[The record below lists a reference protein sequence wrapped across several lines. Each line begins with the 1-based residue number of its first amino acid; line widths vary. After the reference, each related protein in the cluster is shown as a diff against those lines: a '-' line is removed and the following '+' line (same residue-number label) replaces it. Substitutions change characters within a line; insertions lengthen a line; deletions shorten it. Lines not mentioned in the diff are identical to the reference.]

1 MLGACLTCIS
11 SSWPVTSF
19 LPDREPCRAQ
29 GAVLW
34 LFYSQAA
41 ANLPSR
47 QHTDAGWFPN
57 SHPQHLQHEFASL
70 GTAFHTSPKVAYL
83 HSYRLIFITFDK
95 SYTRIKNKQTR
106 HLVRSHTDDRDKNQG
121 DIWGD
126 PSTEAM
132 EGSRSSRKPCPE
144 LTNPNPTPPTWELDL
159 RGPRTKAVETSLLS
173 AEKQTKGN
181 KDEVW
186 VRPTKEERGKLPALS
201 SQGQQKHFLRVF

>member
-1 MLGACLTCIS
+1 MLGGFPTLTPNIFSMSLLPWELLSTLLQKLLTCILTGWS
-11 SSWPVTSF
+11 LS
-19 LPDREPCRAQ
+19 LLIRATL
-29 GAVLW
+29 G
-34 LFYSQAA
+34 
-41 ANLPSR
+41 SR
-47 QHTDAGWFPN
+47 
-57 SHPQHLQHEFASL
+57 
-70 GTAFHTSPKVAYL
+70 
-83 HSYRLIFITFDK
+83 I
-95 SYTRIKNKQTR
+95 NKQGIWSGVTQM
-106 HLVRSHTDDRDKNQG
+106 TDKNQG